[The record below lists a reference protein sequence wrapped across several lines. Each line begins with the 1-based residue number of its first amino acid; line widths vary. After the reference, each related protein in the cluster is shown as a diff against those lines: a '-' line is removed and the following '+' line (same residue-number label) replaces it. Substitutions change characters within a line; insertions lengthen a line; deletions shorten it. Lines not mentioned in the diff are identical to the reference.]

1 MELPEDPQSRAL
13 YAALGIFLLREVWDF
28 LKGDRSKL
36 TVAVAELTGHV
47 QKLRTQMVYVEK
59 GLHLLEKLK
68 PDLDVAHERLRHLQ
82 RDLER
87 LEKAS
92 RRLS

>member
-13 YAALGIFLLREVWDF
+13 MGALGIFLIREIWEF
-28 LKGDRSKL
+28 LKGDHSKL
-36 TVAVAELTGHV
+36 VVAVTELTGQV

-59 GLHLLEKLK
+59 AIFQLEKLK
-68 PDLDVAHERLRHLQ
+68 PDLDVAHERLRHLSK
-82 RDLER
+82 DFER

-92 RRLS
+92 RRLT